1 MDREEMLARLNAIEG
16 TLVTN
21 YGAYDSG
28 IEFRVLTAEGS
39 AFVSGPGEWPVEG
52 PCAYSEEDQTA
63 GELLSAVEY
72 EGGSLDVEELKEMIE
87 DYELEPLPL
96 KVLKRIA
103 AMDEDAL
110 YRVKQMTAAGCV
122 PGREY
127 YLFTGE
133 DPSDAAAFETEEEA
147 LRAFLEAYVSEG
159 TSWEDM
165 EDDELEDAI
174 DYLDDI
180 AYELDFQV
188 EMTTG

>member
-1 MDREEMLARLNAIEG
+1 MDREEILARLNAIEG

-21 YGAYDSG
+21 YGAFDSG
-28 IEFRVLTAEGS
+28 IEFRVLTSVGC

-52 PCAYSEEDQTA
+52 PLAYSEEDKII

-72 EGGSLDVEELKEMIE
+72 EGGSLDVDELKEMIE
-87 DYELEPLPL
+87 DYELEPLPVE
-96 KVLKRIA
+96 VLKQIA

-110 YRVKQMTAAGCV
+110 YCIKQMTAAGCV

-127 YLFTGE
+127 TLFFGE
-133 DPSDAAAFETEEEA
+133 DPSDATAFETEEDA
-147 LRAFLEAYVSEG
+147 MRAFLEAYVSEG

-165 EDDELEDAI
+165 EDDELEDTI

-180 AYELDFQV
+180 AYELGFVVD
-188 EMTTG
+188 MTTG